1 MKEKKTLYIIDGS
14 SYIYRAF
21 FGLPMLNN
29 SKGQPTNAVYGFLKM
44 IRNTLNIYKPQHL
57 LIAMDSKAPTFR
69 KEQYPEYKANR
80 EETPQELKAQL
91 PYIEK
96 LIDALNIPKLRIDG
110 VEADDIIA
118 TLTKNAVKEGFEVV
132 IISGDKDLMQLVS
145 EKTIM
150 IDTLKNK
157 TYGIDAVVEKLGVRP
172 ELVRDYLA
180 ITGDASDNIPGV
192 RGIGPKGAT
201 TLLNEYGSL
210 DNIYKK
216 VDSIKNKKHHEALLR
231 SRDEAMLSKE
241 LVTLKDDVTVDLKV
255 VDMDLKD
262 PDTDKLFSLLSE
274 LEFTSELREFSQTRK
289 KAPSSGTKSS
299 EVKVLGERFVV
310 HEGCLIGHDILHNAD
325 IKTILEHKE
334 IFDTRVASYVLNPGE
349 RDYPLE
355 DVSLRTIKQSFSPEL
370 FPAIKEELEQ
380 QIKEKGLEKVF
391 YEVDV
396 PCIKPLKEIE
406 ETGALVDVERLKE
419 LSSEFGKL
427 IDGYTSKI
435 YKEAGMEF
443 NINSPKQLSFV
454 LFEKLNLSSDMAKKR
469 DTGLSTD
476 QEVLVELSAIHPLPK
491 LVMEYRELAKL
502 KGTYVDPLIEMASSG
517 DGRIRTTY
525 NLDLTSTGRLS
536 SSNPNLQNIPI
547 RTPSGA
553 RIRETFIAPHGK
565 KLISADYSQVELRI
579 FAHLSGDK
587 KMIDAFEKGDDIHT
601 RTASEIFDVAMELVT
616 LSQRAQAKAVNFGI
630 IYGKTPYGLARELN
644 ITQAVASKI
653 ISRYFE
659 RYKGVAKVR
668 EDLIKKARTTGY
680 SETIFGRRRYLPDIN
695 TKHVARRNFAER
707 NAINAPIQGSAADI
721 MKLALSKVW
730 ESLGKKYPDSKI
742 IMHVHDELVVEA
754 PQKDASKV
762 AELIKHEMENV
773 VDFKPKLTVETS
785 IGQTWLEAH

>member
-1 MKEKKTLYIIDGS
+1 MKNIKKLFIIDGS
-14 SYIYRAF
+14 SYIYRAY

-29 SKGQPTNAVYGFLKM
+29 SKGLPTNAVYGFLKM
-44 IRNTLNIYKPQHL
+44 IKNTLNIYRPEYAI
-57 LIAMDSKAPTFR
+57 IAMDSKTPTFR
-69 KEQYPEYKANR
+69 KIRYPEYKANR
-80 EETPQELKAQL
+80 EATPEELKTQI

-96 LIDALNIPKLRIDG
+96 LIEALNLPKIRVDG

-118 TLTKNAVKEGFEVV
+118 TLTKKAVKEGFEVV
-132 IISGDKDLMQLVS
+132 IISGDKDLMQLVG
-145 EKTIM
+145 EKTLM

-157 TYGIDAVVEKLGVRP
+157 TYGIEAVIEKLGVKP

-192 RGIGPKGAT
+192 RGIGPKGASS
-201 TLLNEYGSL
+201 LLNEYGDL
-210 DNIYKK
+210 EQIYKK
-216 VDSIKNKKHHEALLR
+216 IDSIKNKKHQTALLKYKE
-231 SRDEAMLSKE
+231 EASLSKE
-241 LVTLKDDVTVDLKV
+241 LVTLKEDIELDLKV
-255 VDMDLKD
+255 SESALKE
-262 PDTDKLFSLLSE
+262 PDKEKLIQLLSD
-274 LEFTSELREFSQTRK
+274 LEFTSELKELLVTK
-289 KAPSSGTKSS
+289 KNVDINSDI
-299 EVKVLGERFVV
+299 KVNVLDQKYVE
-310 HEGCLIGHDILHNAD
+310 HEGVLLGHDLLHNCD
-325 IKTILEHKE
+325 LNTLSKYNK
-334 IFDTRVASYVLNPGE
+334 IFDTRIASYVLNPGE

-355 DVSLRTIKQSFSPEL
+355 DISLKTIKESFDPKL
-370 FPAIKEELEQ
+370 FPAIKDVLNE
-380 QIKEKGLEKVF
+380 QIKEKDLERVL
-391 YEVDV
+391 YEIDI
-396 PCIKPLKEIE
+396 PCIRPLKEME
-406 ETGALVDVERLKE
+406 ETGVMVDVDKLKD
-419 LSSEFGKL
+419 LSSEFGTL
-427 IDGYTSKI
+427 ISEYTQKI

-454 LFEKLNLSSDMAKKR
+454 LFEKLNLVSLMAKKT

-476 QEVLVELSAIHPLPK
+476 QEVLQELSNNHPLPK
-491 LVMEYRELAKL
+491 LIIEYRELAKL
-502 KGTYVDPLIEMASSG
+502 KGTYVDPLIEMAQNN

-553 RIRETFIAPHGK
+553 RIRETFIAPKGK

-579 FAHLSGDK
+579 FAYLSNDE
-587 KMIDAFEKGDDIHT
+587 KMLDAFKKGDDIHT
-601 RTASEIFDVAMELVT
+601 RTASEIFDVPIELVT

-644 ITQAVASKI
+644 IPQSVASKI

-659 RYKGVAKVR
+659 RYSGVANVR
-668 EDLIKKARTTGY
+668 EELIKKARTNGY

-730 ESLGKKYPDSKI
+730 EKLKSTCPDSKI

-754 PQKDASKV
+754 PEKDVTKV
-762 AELIKHEMENV
+762 AELLRHEMEHV
-773 VDFKPKLTVETS
+773 VDFSPRLTVQTS
-785 IGQTWLEAH
+785 VGQNWLEAH